1 MVMLEFGLA
10 VSDELGI
17 TAQGLK
23 TIENVSD
30 RQVLKELATIIEQ
43 YNIDIIV
50 IGMPYHLDGG
60 ENERTKLTQNFI
72 HKLKCKFNQI
82 TIETVDERLTTVEA
96 HRTMNFLDINKKKK
110 KEIVD
115 TLAAVYILEIF
126 LKKINKN

>member
-1 MVMLEFGLA
+1 MLEFGLA

-96 HRTMNFLDINKKKK
+96 HKTMNFLDINKKKK

>member
-1 MVMLEFGLA
+1 MLEFGLA

-30 RQVLKELATIIEQ
+30 KQILKELATIIEQ
-43 YNIDIIV
+43 YKVDIIV

-60 ENERTKLTQNFI
+60 ENKRTELTQNFI
-72 HKLKCKFNQI
+72 HKLKCRFNQI
-82 TIETVDERLTTVEA
+82 TIETIDERLTTVEA
-96 HRTMNFLDINKKKK
+96 HKTMNFLDINKKKK

>member
-115 TLAAVYILEIF
+115 TLVAVYILEIF

>member
-1 MVMLEFGLA
+1 MVMLESGLA

-60 ENERTKLTQNFI
+60 ENERTMLTQNFI

>member
-1 MVMLEFGLA
+1 MLESGLA

>member
-115 TLAAVYILEIF
+115 TLADVYILEIF

>member
-30 RQVLKELATIIEQ
+30 KQVLKELATIIEQ
-43 YNIDIIV
+43 YNVDIIV

-60 ENERTKLTQNFI
+60 INKRTELTKNFI
-72 HKLKCKFNQI
+72 HKMKCKFNKV
-82 TIETVDERLTTVEA
+82 TIETIDERLTTVEA

-115 TLAAVYILEIF
+115 TLAAVYILETF

>member
-96 HRTMNFLDINKKKK
+96 HKTMNFLDINKKKK

>member
-1 MVMLEFGLA
+1 MLEFGLA
-10 VSDELGI
+10 ISDELGI
-17 TAQGLK
+17 TAQGVK
-23 TIENVSD
+23 TIENMSD
-30 RQVLKELATIIEQ
+30 KQILKELSIIIEQ
-43 YNIDIIV
+43 YKIDTIV

-96 HRTMNFLDINKKKK
+96 HKTMNFLDINKKKK

>member
-1 MVMLEFGLA
+1 MLEFGLA

>member
-50 IGMPYHLDGG
+50 IGMPYHLDGE

>member
-1 MVMLEFGLA
+1 MVMLESGLA